1 MDRQKWVEA
10 FFYNW
15 EKFLN
20 RKMKIMRRSDFVQ
33 SINAIAIHDNG
44 EEYEFDFEISNNAT
58 EKDKVDK
65 AFEIA
70 YCKFINLEEVR
81 ITN

>member
-1 MDRQKWVEA
+1 
-10 FFYNW
+10 
-15 EKFLN
+15 
-20 RKMKIMRRSDFVQ
+20 MRRSDFVQ

-81 ITN
+81 ITNQFIIQKIIWFSNSWGTVTC